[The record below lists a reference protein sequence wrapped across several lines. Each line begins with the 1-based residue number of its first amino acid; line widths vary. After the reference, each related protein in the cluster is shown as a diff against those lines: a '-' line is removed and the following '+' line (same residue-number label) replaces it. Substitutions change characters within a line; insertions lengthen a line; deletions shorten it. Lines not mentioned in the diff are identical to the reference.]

1 MVKQTKDMAE
11 YGDTLGAWILKK
23 LAHRELPDAAGD
35 PDLSTLYW
43 NMSLWGN
50 YNVVLMKTDL
60 TPLKTTLV

>member
-1 MVKQTKDMAE
+1 MTVATSLQYPGLYAPLVHPLSGT
-11 YGDTLGAWILKK
+11 G
-23 LAHRELPDAAGD
+23 ELTDALGD
-35 PDLSTLYW
+35 PDVNNLYW